1 MNQSKNTK
9 RTGARYK
16 WEPEEPE
23 EEGRSGVANSSL
35 RLFLRPCINTFSA
48 RQLKVALCP
57 LLGDEIL
64 ITLKRAMSL

>member
-1 MNQSKNTK
+1 MNQPKKHKKDWGLRSLRK
-9 RTGARYK
+9 
-16 WEPEEPE
+16 PE
-23 EEGRSGVANSSL
+23 EEGRSGVASSSL

-64 ITLKRAMSL
+64 ITLTRALSL

>member
-1 MNQSKNTK
+1 MNQPKKTK

-16 WEPEEPE
+16 WEPEKPE
-23 EEGRSGVANSSL
+23 EEGRSSVANSSL

-48 RQLKVALCP
+48 RQLNVALCP

-64 ITLKRAMSL
+64 ITLTRALSL